1 MRRLSS
7 PVLRLTLTRAL
18 ALPLALSA
26 CEIITNVD
34 RTQIPD
40 GNGAMAATGATGA
53 SDAGTGAQP
62 HGGGG
67 QPQGGG
73 GQPEGG
79 GGQPEASA
87 GQPEMSGGAG
97 GAAGAP
103 QGAGGVDLAGSGGV
117 AEVAGAAGSGGEAGQ
132 PAAPLG
138 KIIYLTGT
146 PKKANFGGVS
156 AADALCN
163 SSPPHPGTYKA
174 LLVDGSTRVACTSAL
189 CVTSGAAEGVDW
201 ALAPNTQYVRADG
214 QTVIGTT
221 TAAGIFAFPLA
232 ASIDTNG
239 FSYWTG
245 LATDWTTST
254 DDCTGWTEVSGV
266 FANEGLADKTDNQAI
281 AGVSESCATL
291 AGAFFACVEQ

>member
-1 MRRLSS
+1 
-7 PVLRLTLTRAL
+7 L

-40 GNGAMAATGATGA
+40 GNGAMAGTGATGA
-53 SDAGTGAQP
+53 SDAGVGAQP
-62 HGGGG
+62 QGGGG
-67 QPQGGG
+67 QPQGHG

-87 GQPEMSGGAG
+87 GQPEMSGGSG

-103 QGAGGVDLAGSGGV
+103 QGGGGAEQAGAGGVADMAGSGG
-117 AEVAGAAGSGGEAGQ
+117 AALAGSGGEAGQ
-132 PAAPLG
+132 PSTPLG
-138 KIIYLTGT
+138 KIIYLTST

-163 SSPPHPGTYKA
+163 GSPPRPGTYKA

-189 CVTSGAAEGVDW
+189 CATNGAAEGVDW

-245 LATDWTTST
+245 LAADWTTST

-266 FANEGLADKTDNQAI
+266 FANEGLGDKTDDQAI
-281 AGVSESCATL
+281 AGVNESCSTL